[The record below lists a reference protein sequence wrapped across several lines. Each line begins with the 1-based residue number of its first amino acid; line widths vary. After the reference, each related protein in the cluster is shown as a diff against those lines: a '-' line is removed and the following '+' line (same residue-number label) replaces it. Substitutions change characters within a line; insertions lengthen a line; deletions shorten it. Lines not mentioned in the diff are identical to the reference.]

1 MSIGVAFILRI
12 SGTLLG
18 HVGPDNAAQAH
29 ILVKGQVVCVFV
41 TAAIL
46 AARGSLVIDEVT

>member
-29 ILVKGQVVCVFV
+29 ILVKVQVVCVFV
-41 TAAIL
+41 TAALL
-46 AARGSLVIDEVT
+46 AARGSLVIDEFT